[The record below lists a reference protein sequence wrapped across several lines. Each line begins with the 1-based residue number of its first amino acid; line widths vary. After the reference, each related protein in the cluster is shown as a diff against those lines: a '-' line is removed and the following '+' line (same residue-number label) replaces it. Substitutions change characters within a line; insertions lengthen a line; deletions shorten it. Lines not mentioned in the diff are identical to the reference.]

1 MPKILLFIFSTPI
14 LILNCVNSA
23 TKAGVEA
30 PATPISEQPVEASEP
45 IQVGAAQLLVY
56 LPLLEGKR
64 VGMVV
69 NQSSLVPR
77 ENPAKGSAHLVDTLQ
92 SRKVELIK
100 IFALEHGFRGTEDA
114 GAIIQDGVDVKSG
127 LPIVTLYGK
136 KKEPSAEDLA
146 DIDLIIFDIQDVGAR
161 FYTYIS
167 SLHYIMQG
175 LAKAGK
181 PLLIL
186 DRPNPNGHYVDG
198 PVLDP
203 AYRSFVGMHPVPVVH
218 GLTIGE
224 YGRMINGEKW
234 LDDGLQAPL
243 TIVPCQ
249 HYRRTIPYPLPV
261 APSPNLPNFRS
272 ILLYPS
278 LCFFEGTIVS
288 IGRGTPTQF
297 QVMGHPYWQAGDYRF
312 TPMPGPGSADPKL
325 GGQECIGFSLTQLS
339 EEELHRGGQLD
350 ISYLLQ
356 AHNALREHNFFDRA
370 DFFDKLAGSDQ
381 LRKQI
386 TGGLS
391 EDIIRASWQAD
402 LADFK
407 AKRQAYLLYEE

>member
-1 MPKILLFIFSTPI
+1 MPF

-23 TKAGVEA
+23 SKSGAEA
-30 PATPISEQPVEASEP
+30 PTGPVLEEPAERSEP
-45 IQVGAAQLLVY
+45 IQVGAAQLSVY
-56 LPLLEGKR
+56 LPILEGKR

-77 ENPAKGSAHLVDTLQ
+77 GNGESGSVHLVDTLQ
-92 SRKVELIK
+92 SRGVALVK

-175 LAKAGK
+175 LAKVGK

-224 YGRMINGEKW
+224 YGQMINGEKW

-243 TIVPCQ
+243 TVIPCQ
-249 HYRRTIPYPLPV
+249 NYRRSMPYPLPV

-297 QVMGHPYWQAGDYRF
+297 QVMGHPSWQKGDYRF

-325 GGQECIGFSLTQLS
+325 SGQECMGFSLTQLL
-339 EEELHRGGQLD
+339 EEELHRRGQLD

-356 AHNALREHNFFDRA
+356 AHTALREHNFFDRA

-386 TGGLS
+386 IAGLS
-391 EDIIRASWQAD
+391 EDSIRASWQAD

-407 AKRQAYLLYEE
+407 ARRQPYLLYEE